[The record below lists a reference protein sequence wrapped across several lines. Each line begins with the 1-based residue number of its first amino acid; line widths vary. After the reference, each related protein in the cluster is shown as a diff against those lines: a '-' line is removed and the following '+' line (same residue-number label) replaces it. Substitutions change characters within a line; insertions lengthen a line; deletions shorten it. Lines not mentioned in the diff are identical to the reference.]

1 MNEMM
6 KEEKEVYTALLKQIS
21 IRIDTNSISY
31 NIARLKEFVEV
42 VNLRI
47 EGTNFISEYDL

>member
-21 IRIDTNSISY
+21 IRIDTNSSSY

-47 EGTNFISEYDL
+47 EGTNYKSEYDL